1 MADALTIVTSITLLL
16 LVGMLSS
23 ILANKFK
30 ISEVLILLLVG
41 MVIGKINYQG
51 QSIVSFPQTFLI
63 SISIIALVMII
74 FDASSNFKL
83 RELDTLSFKALK
95 LISIFLLF
103 NLIFLTIAVKVVFG
117 IPIIFA
123 LMFSSLMAGTSPSA
137 TLTMLKAKKQKVVQ
151 ILKIESI
158 LNTPLVV
165 LLPFLIL
172 DMRGIEFN
180 LLFTKFVQQI
190 SPFLQQIINGVGTG
204 VVLGIIAFEIM
215 RERYSEKYSPIAMT
229 IMALLTYIIAE
240 NLGGN
245 GVLSVTTLGLL
256 FGNFRFKEKVGIK
269 TFGTAFANLLEIL
282 VFILI
287 GLVIKI
293 PLTKDFLL
301 SSLYLFFVYILI
313 RYVSV
318 MVFAR
323 KEKFTFK
330 EKLFMTFNI
339 PKGIAVAVVAFI
351 LATYTAIEIKI
362 LLDLILAFILYSII
376 LSTIVTAFQ
385 GFFLGKEAV

>member
-229 IMALLTYIIAE
+229 IMALLTYIVAE